1 MTQLECG
8 CRRNEELNA
17 CKSGFFITRKK
28 HEQRLKQLSSAVQ
41 FVKAVANLDSGQQK
55 GHTSSPSAYRRLEPL
70 HTPPWLACLNPD
82 RVSKGLA
89 LIDWKDCKSRWRWWL
104 ISGFRS
110 IVKGMMQNFGDIC
123 IILIETIQLL
133 YIFLPTRLHPENHL
147 WFAEFLSC
155 QSFPNSHRFIDSV
168 IILGF
173 SFFEK
178 QNIKEKKK
186 NVHFWV

>member
-17 CKSGFFITRKK
+17 CKSGFVITRKK
-28 HEQRLKQLSSAVQ
+28 HEQRSKQLSSAVQ

-123 IILIETIQLL
+123 IILKLCSCYIYSSRLVCTRKIISGLL
-133 YIFLPTRLHPENHL
+133 NSCRAKASQIATGLLTL
-147 WFAEFLSC
+147 W
-155 QSFPNSHRFIDSV
+155 
-168 IILGF
+168 
-173 SFFEK
+173 
-178 QNIKEKKK
+178 
-186 NVHFWV
+186 